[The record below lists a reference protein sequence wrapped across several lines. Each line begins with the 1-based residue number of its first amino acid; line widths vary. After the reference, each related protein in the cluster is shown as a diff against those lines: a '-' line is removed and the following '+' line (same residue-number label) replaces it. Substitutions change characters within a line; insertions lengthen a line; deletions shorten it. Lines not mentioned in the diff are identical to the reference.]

1 MARKIIP
8 LKREKHEPKLSRAEQ
23 SQRANRTILRRTL
36 VLMVLFG
43 VVVFIPL
50 IVTLYNLMI
59 RDHDYYEAQ
68 AIDNQTRYTSL
79 SASRGQIFD
88 RNMNVLASSKTVE
101 TVFIDPNEIA
111 QEMTKPENS
120 NLLDHIARGLSEI
133 LDVSTDFV
141 YKQAEDKAFRYKV
154 IRRKIPEELADEV
167 RSFVSENEIKG
178 VYLETDAQR
187 YYPYS
192 SLAAQVMGFVSTDN
206 VGSEGLE
213 AYYDSYLQGTAGKV
227 VTTKGNYGSEMLYTY
242 EKYYDASDGD
252 SLVTTIDQTVQHYLE
267 KNLETAIEK
276 YDIINGAF
284 GIVMDVNSGQILAM
298 ANLGSYDPNNYQ
310 EIYDQALAGQLE
322 AQYQDALLLDKD
334 SDAYQ
339 EAMSAYNQAV
349 AAERLRQ
356 WRNRCVSDGYEPGS
370 TFKLVTLAAALDCGA
385 VTENSTFYCG
395 GHETFNDREQEVS
408 CWKAAGH
415 GMQTTMEA
423 LGHSCN
429 IAFGHIGVNMTRK
442 TFVEYFKAFGFLEK
456 TGVDLP
462 GEASGLFWAEDKF
475 SVANLISASFGQT
488 FRVTPMEQVRA
499 VAAIVN
505 GGYLLKPYVVSQVL
519 DSDGNIVKSNE
530 RTVLRQVISEET
542 SATMCKMMEYVVTD
556 GTAGSA
562 KTPGYR
568 VGGKTG
574 TSEKIDTY
582 DENGKPVEDKIVSF
596 IGVAPID
603 DPKYVVLVA
612 LDTPNYVAGTSYTP
626 HNQYI
631 SGGLM
636 AAPTVRDVFLDI
648 LPYLGVEP
656 DYASG
661 EIRGVNVK
669 MPELTGMTQEAA
681 QRALSERGLSLGSVD
696 QVESDKPEG
705 TVVWQSIDANSSV
718 NQGTTVNIQI
728 SKGKKADEQ
737 KPDSST
743 TGGNTGSSEDDTP
756 GKLPPTPAEGSAT
769 IPVALPDSADT
780 AHVVIYVDG
789 VIQYDDTPS
798 TSQGSIAVTVQSTA
812 GDHEVTVSVDGSSTT
827 QTYSFN

>member
-8 LKREKHEPKLSRAEQ
+8 LKRKKQEPKLSRAEQ

-36 VLMVLFG
+36 VLMALFG

-88 RNMNVLASSKTVE
+88 RNMNVFASSKTVE

-111 QEMTKPENS
+111 QEMAKPENS

-141 YKQAEDKAFRYKV
+141 YQQASDKAFRYKV

-167 RSFVSENEIKG
+167 RNFVSENDIKG

-276 YDIINGAF
+276 YDILNGAF

-310 EIYDQALAGQLE
+310 EIYDQELAEQLE
-322 AQYQDALLLDKD
+322 EQYQDALLLDKD
-334 SDAYQ
+334 SEAYK

-462 GEASGLFWAEDKF
+462 GEASGLFWDENDF

-499 VAAIVN
+499 IAAIVN

-519 DSDGNIVKSNE
+519 DSDGSVVKTNE

-542 SATMCKMMEYVVTD
+542 SKTMRKMMEYVVTD

-574 TSEKIDTY
+574 TSEKIDVF
-582 DENGKPVEDKIVSF
+582 DENGNPVEDKIVSF

-656 DYASG
+656 DYSSDD
-661 EIRGVNVK
+661 IRGVNITLPDVI
-669 MPELTGMTQEAA
+669 GMTQDEAA
-681 QRALSERGLSLGSVD
+681 KALSDKSITYRTVGAGDTVTDQLPSPGAEVPGNSEIILYFGNAVKTTE
-696 QVESDKPEG
+696 QVEVPNFVGYGIADVDYLATNAGLYIQAKG
-705 TVVWQSIDANSSV
+705 TDHRDEYVTVAYQDIEPGTMVDR
-718 NQGTTVNIQI
+718 GTTITV
-728 SKGKKADEQ
+728 EF
-737 KPDSST
+737 T
-743 TGGNTGSSEDDTP
+743 TGGASD
-756 GKLPPTPAEGSAT
+756 
-769 IPVALPDSADT
+769 
-780 AHVVIYVDG
+780 
-789 VIQYDDTPS
+789 
-798 TSQGSIAVTVQSTA
+798 
-812 GDHEVTVSVDGSSTT
+812 
-827 QTYSFN
+827 

>member
-298 ANLGSYDPNNYQ
+298 ANLSSYDPNNYQ

-656 DYASG
+656 DYSSDD
-661 EIRGVNVK
+661 IRGVNITLPDVI
-669 MPELTGMTQEAA
+669 GMTEDEAA
-681 QRALSERGLSLGSVD
+681 ALLSGKSITYRTVGQGSTVSDQLPNPGAEVPGNSEIILYFGNAVKTTE
-696 QVESDKPEG
+696 QVEVPDFVGYGIADVDYLATNAGLYIQAKG
-705 TVVWQSIDANSSV
+705 TDHRDEYVTVAYQDIEPGTMVDR
-718 NQGTTVNIQI
+718 GTTITV
-728 SKGKKADEQ
+728 EF
-737 KPDSST
+737 T
-743 TGGNTGSSEDDTP
+743 TGGASD
-756 GKLPPTPAEGSAT
+756 
-769 IPVALPDSADT
+769 
-780 AHVVIYVDG
+780 
-789 VIQYDDTPS
+789 
-798 TSQGSIAVTVQSTA
+798 
-812 GDHEVTVSVDGSSTT
+812 
-827 QTYSFN
+827 

>member
-213 AYYDSYLQGTAGKV
+213 VYYDSYLQGTAGKV

-656 DYASG
+656 DYSSDD
-661 EIRGVNVK
+661 IRGVNITLPDVI
-669 MPELTGMTQEAA
+669 GMTEDEAA
-681 QRALSERGLSLGSVD
+681 ALLSGKSITYRTVGQGSTVSDQLPNPGAEVPGNSEIILYFGNAVKTTE
-696 QVESDKPEG
+696 QVEVPDFVGYGIADVDYLATNAGLYIQAKG
-705 TVVWQSIDANSSV
+705 TDHRDEYVTVAYQDIEPGTMVDR
-718 NQGTTVNIQI
+718 GTTITV
-728 SKGKKADEQ
+728 EF
-737 KPDSST
+737 T
-743 TGGNTGSSEDDTP
+743 TGGASD
-756 GKLPPTPAEGSAT
+756 
-769 IPVALPDSADT
+769 
-780 AHVVIYVDG
+780 
-789 VIQYDDTPS
+789 
-798 TSQGSIAVTVQSTA
+798 
-812 GDHEVTVSVDGSSTT
+812 
-827 QTYSFN
+827 

>member
-167 RSFVSENEIKG
+167 RSFVYENEIKG

-519 DSDGNIVKSNE
+519 DSDGNVVKSNE

-656 DYASG
+656 DYSSDD
-661 EIRGVNVK
+661 IRGVNITLPDVI
-669 MPELTGMTQEAA
+669 GMTEDEAA
-681 QRALSERGLSLGSVD
+681 ALLSGKSITYRTVGQGSTVSDQLPSPGAEVPGNSEIILYFGNAVKTTE
-696 QVESDKPEG
+696 QVEVPDFVGYGIADVDYLATNAGLYIQAKG
-705 TVVWQSIDANSSV
+705 TDHRDEYVTVAYQDIEPGTMVDR
-718 NQGTTVNIQI
+718 GTTITV
-728 SKGKKADEQ
+728 EF
-737 KPDSST
+737 T
-743 TGGNTGSSEDDTP
+743 TGGASD
-756 GKLPPTPAEGSAT
+756 
-769 IPVALPDSADT
+769 
-780 AHVVIYVDG
+780 
-789 VIQYDDTPS
+789 
-798 TSQGSIAVTVQSTA
+798 
-812 GDHEVTVSVDGSSTT
+812 
-827 QTYSFN
+827 

>member
-519 DSDGNIVKSNE
+519 DSDGNVVKSNE
-530 RTVLRQVISEET
+530 QTVLRQVISEET
-542 SATMCKMMEYVVTD
+542 SATMRKMMEYVVTD

-656 DYASG
+656 DYSSDD
-661 EIRGVNVK
+661 IRGVNITLPDVI
-669 MPELTGMTQEAA
+669 GMTEDEAA
-681 QRALSERGLSLGSVD
+681 ALLSGKSITYRTVGQGSTVTDQLPSPGAEVPGNSEIILYFGNAVKTTE
-696 QVESDKPEG
+696 QVEVPDFVGYGIADVDYLATNAGLYIQAKG
-705 TVVWQSIDANSSV
+705 TDHRDEYVTVAYQDIEPGTMVDR
-718 NQGTTVNIQI
+718 GTTITV
-728 SKGKKADEQ
+728 EF
-737 KPDSST
+737 T
-743 TGGNTGSSEDDTP
+743 TGGASD
-756 GKLPPTPAEGSAT
+756 
-769 IPVALPDSADT
+769 
-780 AHVVIYVDG
+780 
-789 VIQYDDTPS
+789 
-798 TSQGSIAVTVQSTA
+798 
-812 GDHEVTVSVDGSSTT
+812 
-827 QTYSFN
+827 

>member
-23 SQRANRTILRRTL
+23 SQRANRTIIRRTL

-111 QEMTKPENS
+111 QEMAKPENS

-656 DYASG
+656 DYSSDD
-661 EIRGVNVK
+661 IRGVNITLPDVI
-669 MPELTGMTQEAA
+669 GMTEDEAA
-681 QRALSERGLSLGSVD
+681 ALLSGKSITYRTVGQGSTVSDQLPNPGAEVPGNSEIILYFGNAVKTTEQVEVPDFVGYGSV
-696 QVESDKPEG
+696 
-705 TVVWQSIDANSSV
+705 QSYA
-718 NQGTTVNIQI
+718 
-728 SKGKKADEQ
+728 
-737 KPDSST
+737 
-743 TGGNTGSSEDDTP
+743 
-756 GKLPPTPAEGSAT
+756 
-769 IPVALPDSADT
+769 
-780 AHVVIYVDG
+780 
-789 VIQYDDTPS
+789 
-798 TSQGSIAVTVQSTA
+798 
-812 GDHEVTVSVDGSSTT
+812 
-827 QTYSFN
+827 

>member
-656 DYASG
+656 DYSSDD
-661 EIRGVNVK
+661 IRGVNITLPDVI
-669 MPELTGMTQEAA
+669 GMTEDEAA
-681 QRALSERGLSLGSVD
+681 ALLSGKSITYRTVGQGSTVSDQLPNPGAEVPGNSEIILYFGNAVKTTE
-696 QVESDKPEG
+696 QVEVPDFVGYGIADVDYLATNAGLYIQAKG
-705 TVVWQSIDANSSV
+705 TDHRDEYVTVAYQDIEPGTMVDR
-718 NQGTTVNIQI
+718 GTTI
-728 SKGKKADEQ
+728 
-737 KPDSST
+737 
-743 TGGNTGSSEDDTP
+743 
-756 GKLPPTPAEGSAT
+756 
-769 IPVALPDSADT
+769 
-780 AHVVIYVDG
+780 
-789 VIQYDDTPS
+789 
-798 TSQGSIAVTVQSTA
+798 TS
-812 GDHEVTVSVDGSSTT
+812 D
-827 QTYSFN
+827 

>member
-111 QEMTKPENS
+111 QEMAKPENS

-334 SDAYQ
+334 SDAYK

-519 DSDGNIVKSNE
+519 DSDGNVVKSNE

-656 DYASG
+656 DYSSDD
-661 EIRGVNVK
+661 IRGVNITLPDVI
-669 MPELTGMTQEAA
+669 GMTEDEAA
-681 QRALSERGLSLGSVD
+681 ALLSGKSITYRTVGQGSTVSDQLPSPGAEGPGNSEIILYFGNAVKTTE
-696 QVESDKPEG
+696 QVEVPDFVGYGIADVDYLATNAGLYIQAKG
-705 TVVWQSIDANSSV
+705 TDHRDEYVTVAYQDIEPGTMVDR
-718 NQGTTVNIQI
+718 GTTITV
-728 SKGKKADEQ
+728 EF
-737 KPDSST
+737 T
-743 TGGNTGSSEDDTP
+743 TGGASD
-756 GKLPPTPAEGSAT
+756 
-769 IPVALPDSADT
+769 
-780 AHVVIYVDG
+780 
-789 VIQYDDTPS
+789 
-798 TSQGSIAVTVQSTA
+798 
-812 GDHEVTVSVDGSSTT
+812 
-827 QTYSFN
+827 

>member
-1 MARKIIP
+1 M
-8 LKREKHEPKLSRAEQ
+8 
-23 SQRANRTILRRTL
+23 
-36 VLMVLFG
+36 
-43 VVVFIPL
+43 
-50 IVTLYNLMI
+50 
-59 RDHDYYEAQ
+59 
-68 AIDNQTRYTSL
+68 
-79 SASRGQIFD
+79 
-88 RNMNVLASSKTVE
+88 
-101 TVFIDPNEIA
+101 
-111 QEMTKPENS
+111 
-120 NLLDHIARGLSEI
+120 
-133 LDVSTDFV
+133 
-141 YKQAEDKAFRYKV
+141 
-154 IRRKIPEELADEV
+154 
-167 RSFVSENEIKG
+167 
-178 VYLETDAQR
+178 
-187 YYPYS
+187 
-192 SLAAQVMGFVSTDN
+192 
-206 VGSEGLE
+206 
-213 AYYDSYLQGTAGKV
+213 
-227 VTTKGNYGSEMLYTY
+227 
-242 EKYYDASDGD
+242 
-252 SLVTTIDQTVQHYLE
+252 QHYLE

-276 YDIINGAF
+276 YDILNGAF

-310 EIYDQALAGQLE
+310 EIYDQELAEQLE
-322 AQYQDALLLDKD
+322 EQYQDALLLDKD
-334 SDAYQ
+334 SEAYK

-349 AAERLRQ
+349 ATERLRQ

-415 GMQTTMEA
+415 GMQTTIEA

-462 GEASGLFWAEDKF
+462 GEASGLFWDENDF

-499 VAAIVN
+499 IAAIVN

-519 DSDGNIVKSNE
+519 DSDGSVVKTNE

-542 SATMCKMMEYVVTD
+542 SKTMRKMMEYVVTD

-574 TSEKIDTY
+574 TSEKIDVF
-582 DENGKPVEDKIVSF
+582 DENGNPVEDKIVSF

-656 DYASG
+656 DYSSDD
-661 EIRGVNVK
+661 IRGVNITLPDVI
-669 MPELTGMTQEAA
+669 GMTQDEAA
-681 QRALSERGLSLGSVD
+681 KLLSDKSITYRTVGQGDTVTDQLPSPGAEVPGNSEIILYFGNAVKTTE
-696 QVESDKPEG
+696 QVEVPNFVGYGIADVDYLATNAGLYIQAKG
-705 TVVWQSIDANSSV
+705 TDHRDEYVTAAYQDIEP
-718 NQGTTVNIQI
+718 GTMVDRGSTITV
-728 SKGKKADEQ
+728 EF
-737 KPDSST
+737 T
-743 TGGNTGSSEDDTP
+743 TGGASD
-756 GKLPPTPAEGSAT
+756 
-769 IPVALPDSADT
+769 
-780 AHVVIYVDG
+780 
-789 VIQYDDTPS
+789 
-798 TSQGSIAVTVQSTA
+798 
-812 GDHEVTVSVDGSSTT
+812 
-827 QTYSFN
+827 

>member
-385 VTENSTFYCG
+385 VTENSSFYCG

-519 DSDGNIVKSNE
+519 DSDGNVVKSNE

-542 SATMCKMMEYVVTD
+542 SATMRKMMEYVVTD

-656 DYASG
+656 DYSSDD
-661 EIRGVNVK
+661 IRGVNITLPDVI
-669 MPELTGMTQEAA
+669 GMTEDEAA
-681 QRALSERGLSLGSVD
+681 ALLSGKSITYRTVGQGSTVTDQLPSPGAEVPGNSEIILYFGNAVKTTE
-696 QVESDKPEG
+696 QVEVPDFVGYGIADVDYLATNAGLYIQAKG
-705 TVVWQSIDANSSV
+705 TDHRDEYVTVAYQDIEPGTMVDR
-718 NQGTTVNIQI
+718 GTTITV
-728 SKGKKADEQ
+728 EF
-737 KPDSST
+737 T
-743 TGGNTGSSEDDTP
+743 TGGASD
-756 GKLPPTPAEGSAT
+756 
-769 IPVALPDSADT
+769 
-780 AHVVIYVDG
+780 
-789 VIQYDDTPS
+789 
-798 TSQGSIAVTVQSTA
+798 
-812 GDHEVTVSVDGSSTT
+812 
-827 QTYSFN
+827 

>member
-612 LDTPNYVAGTSYTP
+612 LDTPNYVAGTSFTP

-656 DYASG
+656 DYSSDD
-661 EIRGVNVK
+661 IRGVNITLPDVI
-669 MPELTGMTQEAA
+669 GMTEDEAA
-681 QRALSERGLSLGSVD
+681 ALLSGKSITYRTVGQGSTVTDQLPSPGAEVPGNSEIILYFGNAVKTTE
-696 QVESDKPEG
+696 QVEVPDFVGYGIADVDYLATNAGLYIQAKG
-705 TVVWQSIDANSSV
+705 TDHRDEYVTVAYQDIEPGTMVDR
-718 NQGTTVNIQI
+718 GTTITV
-728 SKGKKADEQ
+728 EF
-737 KPDSST
+737 T
-743 TGGNTGSSEDDTP
+743 TGGASD
-756 GKLPPTPAEGSAT
+756 
-769 IPVALPDSADT
+769 
-780 AHVVIYVDG
+780 
-789 VIQYDDTPS
+789 
-798 TSQGSIAVTVQSTA
+798 
-812 GDHEVTVSVDGSSTT
+812 
-827 QTYSFN
+827 

>member
-519 DSDGNIVKSNE
+519 DSDGNVVKSNE

-656 DYASG
+656 DYSSDD
-661 EIRGVNVK
+661 IRGVNITLPDVI
-669 MPELTGMTQEAA
+669 GMTEDEAA
-681 QRALSERGLSLGSVD
+681 ALLSGKSITYRTVGQGSTVTDQLPSPGAEVPGNSEIILYFGNAVKTTE
-696 QVESDKPEG
+696 QVEVPDFVGYGIADVDYLATNAGLYIQAKG
-705 TVVWQSIDANSSV
+705 TDHRDEYVTVAYQDIEPGTMVDR
-718 NQGTTVNIQI
+718 GTTITV
-728 SKGKKADEQ
+728 EF
-737 KPDSST
+737 T
-743 TGGNTGSSEDDTP
+743 TGGASD
-756 GKLPPTPAEGSAT
+756 
-769 IPVALPDSADT
+769 
-780 AHVVIYVDG
+780 
-789 VIQYDDTPS
+789 
-798 TSQGSIAVTVQSTA
+798 
-812 GDHEVTVSVDGSSTT
+812 
-827 QTYSFN
+827 

>member
-111 QEMTKPENS
+111 QEMAKPENS

-385 VTENSTFYCG
+385 VTENSSFYCG

-519 DSDGNIVKSNE
+519 DSDGNVVKSNE

-656 DYASG
+656 DYSSDD
-661 EIRGVNVK
+661 IRGVNITLPDVI
-669 MPELTGMTQEAA
+669 GMTEDEAA
-681 QRALSERGLSLGSVD
+681 ALLSGKSITYRTVGQGSTVSDQLPNPGAEVPGNSEIILYFGNAVKTTE
-696 QVESDKPEG
+696 QVEVPDFVGYGIADVDYLATNAGLYIQAKG
-705 TVVWQSIDANSSV
+705 TDHRDEYVTVAYQDIEPGTMVDR
-718 NQGTTVNIQI
+718 GTTITV
-728 SKGKKADEQ
+728 EF
-737 KPDSST
+737 T
-743 TGGNTGSSEDDTP
+743 TGGASD
-756 GKLPPTPAEGSAT
+756 
-769 IPVALPDSADT
+769 
-780 AHVVIYVDG
+780 
-789 VIQYDDTPS
+789 
-798 TSQGSIAVTVQSTA
+798 
-812 GDHEVTVSVDGSSTT
+812 
-827 QTYSFN
+827 

>member
-111 QEMTKPENS
+111 QEMAKPENS

-519 DSDGNIVKSNE
+519 DSDGNVVKSNE

-603 DPKYVVLVA
+603 APKYVVLVA

-656 DYASG
+656 DYSSDD
-661 EIRGVNVK
+661 IRGVNITLPDVI
-669 MPELTGMTQEAA
+669 GMTEDEAA
-681 QRALSERGLSLGSVD
+681 ALLSGKSITYRTVGQGSTVTDQLPSPGAEVPGNSEIILYFGNAVKTTE
-696 QVESDKPEG
+696 QVEVPDFVGYGIADVDYLATNAGLYIQAKG
-705 TVVWQSIDANSSV
+705 TDHRDEYVTVAYQDIEPGTMVDR
-718 NQGTTVNIQI
+718 GTTITV
-728 SKGKKADEQ
+728 EF
-737 KPDSST
+737 T
-743 TGGNTGSSEDDTP
+743 TGGASD
-756 GKLPPTPAEGSAT
+756 
-769 IPVALPDSADT
+769 
-780 AHVVIYVDG
+780 
-789 VIQYDDTPS
+789 
-798 TSQGSIAVTVQSTA
+798 
-812 GDHEVTVSVDGSSTT
+812 
-827 QTYSFN
+827 

>member
-192 SLAAQVMGFVSTDN
+192 SLAAQVMGFVSPDN

-519 DSDGNIVKSNE
+519 DSDGNVVKSNE

-603 DPKYVVLVA
+603 APKYVVLVA

-656 DYASG
+656 DYSSDD
-661 EIRGVNVK
+661 IRGVNITLPDVI
-669 MPELTGMTQEAA
+669 GMTEDEAA
-681 QRALSERGLSLGSVD
+681 ALLSGKSITYRTVGQGSTVSDQLPSPGAEVPGNSEIILYFGNAVKTTE
-696 QVESDKPEG
+696 QVEVPDFVGYGIADVDYLATNAGLYIQAKG
-705 TVVWQSIDANSSV
+705 TDHRDEYVTVAYQDIEPGTMVDR
-718 NQGTTVNIQI
+718 GTTITV
-728 SKGKKADEQ
+728 EF
-737 KPDSST
+737 T
-743 TGGNTGSSEDDTP
+743 TGGASD
-756 GKLPPTPAEGSAT
+756 
-769 IPVALPDSADT
+769 
-780 AHVVIYVDG
+780 
-789 VIQYDDTPS
+789 
-798 TSQGSIAVTVQSTA
+798 
-812 GDHEVTVSVDGSSTT
+812 
-827 QTYSFN
+827 

>member
-1 MARKIIP
+1 
-8 LKREKHEPKLSRAEQ
+8 
-23 SQRANRTILRRTL
+23 
-36 VLMVLFG
+36 
-43 VVVFIPL
+43 
-50 IVTLYNLMI
+50 
-59 RDHDYYEAQ
+59 
-68 AIDNQTRYTSL
+68 
-79 SASRGQIFD
+79 
-88 RNMNVLASSKTVE
+88 
-101 TVFIDPNEIA
+101 
-111 QEMTKPENS
+111 
-120 NLLDHIARGLSEI
+120 
-133 LDVSTDFV
+133 
-141 YKQAEDKAFRYKV
+141 
-154 IRRKIPEELADEV
+154 
-167 RSFVSENEIKG
+167 
-178 VYLETDAQR
+178 
-187 YYPYS
+187 
-192 SLAAQVMGFVSTDN
+192 
-206 VGSEGLE
+206 
-213 AYYDSYLQGTAGKV
+213 
-227 VTTKGNYGSEMLYTY
+227 MLYTY

-519 DSDGNIVKSNE
+519 DSDGNVVKSNE

-542 SATMCKMMEYVVTD
+542 SATMRKMMEYVVTD

-656 DYASG
+656 DYSSDD
-661 EIRGVNVK
+661 IRGVNITLPDVI
-669 MPELTGMTQEAA
+669 GMTEDEAA
-681 QRALSERGLSLGSVD
+681 ALLSGKSITYRTVGQGSTVTDQLPSPGAEVPGNSEIILYFVNAVKTTE
-696 QVESDKPEG
+696 QVEVPDFVGYGIADVDYLATNAGLYIQAKG
-705 TVVWQSIDANSSV
+705 TDHRDEYVTVAYQDIEPGTMVDR
-718 NQGTTVNIQI
+718 GTTITV
-728 SKGKKADEQ
+728 EF
-737 KPDSST
+737 T
-743 TGGNTGSSEDDTP
+743 TGGASD
-756 GKLPPTPAEGSAT
+756 
-769 IPVALPDSADT
+769 
-780 AHVVIYVDG
+780 
-789 VIQYDDTPS
+789 
-798 TSQGSIAVTVQSTA
+798 
-812 GDHEVTVSVDGSSTT
+812 
-827 QTYSFN
+827 

>member
-519 DSDGNIVKSNE
+519 DSDGNVVKSNE

-656 DYASG
+656 DYSSDD
-661 EIRGVNVK
+661 IRGVNITLPDV
-669 MPELTGMTQEAA
+669 LGMTEDEAA
-681 QRALSERGLSLGSVD
+681 ALLSGKSITYRTVGQGSTVSDQLPSPGAEVPGNSEIILYFGNAVKTTE
-696 QVESDKPEG
+696 QVEVPDFVGYGIADVDYLATNAGLYIQAKG
-705 TVVWQSIDANSSV
+705 TDHRDEYVTVAYQDIEPGTMVDR
-718 NQGTTVNIQI
+718 GTTITV
-728 SKGKKADEQ
+728 EF
-737 KPDSST
+737 T
-743 TGGNTGSSEDDTP
+743 TGGASD
-756 GKLPPTPAEGSAT
+756 
-769 IPVALPDSADT
+769 
-780 AHVVIYVDG
+780 
-789 VIQYDDTPS
+789 
-798 TSQGSIAVTVQSTA
+798 
-812 GDHEVTVSVDGSSTT
+812 
-827 QTYSFN
+827 

>member
-8 LKREKHEPKLSRAEQ
+8 LRRKKQEPKLSRAEQ

-36 VLMVLFG
+36 VLMALFG

-88 RNMNVLASSKTVE
+88 RNMNVFASSKTVE

-111 QEMTKPENS
+111 QEMAKPEKS

-141 YKQAEDKAFRYKV
+141 YKQASDKAFRYKV

-167 RSFVSENEIKG
+167 RNFVSENDIKG

-276 YDIINGAF
+276 YDILNGAF

-310 EIYDQALAGQLE
+310 EIYDQELAEQLE
-322 AQYQDALLLDKD
+322 EQYQDALLLDKD
-334 SDAYQ
+334 SEAYK

-349 AAERLRQ
+349 ATERLRQ

-415 GMQTTMEA
+415 GMQTTIEA

-462 GEASGLFWAEDKF
+462 GEASGLFWDENDF

-499 VAAIVN
+499 IAAIVN

-519 DSDGNIVKSNE
+519 DSDGSVVKTNE

-542 SATMCKMMEYVVTD
+542 SKTMRKMMEYVVTD

-574 TSEKIDTY
+574 TSEKIDVF
-582 DENGKPVEDKIVSF
+582 DENGNPVEDKIVSF

-612 LDTPNYVAGTSYTP
+612 LDTP
-626 HNQYI
+626 
-631 SGGLM
+631 
-636 AAPTVRDVFLDI
+636 TVRDVFLDI

-656 DYASG
+656 DYSSDD
-661 EIRGVNVK
+661 IRGVNITLPDVI
-669 MPELTGMTQEAA
+669 GMTQDEAA
-681 QRALSERGLSLGSVD
+681 KLLSDKSITYRTVGQGDTVTDQLPSPGAEVPGNSEIILYFGNAVKTTE
-696 QVESDKPEG
+696 QVEVPNFVGYGIADVDYLATNAGLYIQAKG
-705 TVVWQSIDANSSV
+705 TDHRDEYVTVAYQDIEPGTMVDR
-718 NQGTTVNIQI
+718 GTTITV
-728 SKGKKADEQ
+728 EF
-737 KPDSST
+737 T
-743 TGGNTGSSEDDTP
+743 TGGASD
-756 GKLPPTPAEGSAT
+756 
-769 IPVALPDSADT
+769 
-780 AHVVIYVDG
+780 
-789 VIQYDDTPS
+789 
-798 TSQGSIAVTVQSTA
+798 
-812 GDHEVTVSVDGSSTT
+812 
-827 QTYSFN
+827 

>member
-519 DSDGNIVKSNE
+519 DSDGNVVKSNE

-648 LPYLGVEP
+648 QPYLGVEP
-656 DYASG
+656 DYSSDD
-661 EIRGVNVK
+661 IRGVNITLPDVI
-669 MPELTGMTQEAA
+669 GMTEDEAA
-681 QRALSERGLSLGSVD
+681 ALLSGKSITYRTVGQGSTVSDQLPSPGAEVPGNSEIILYFGNAVKTTE
-696 QVESDKPEG
+696 QVEVPDFVGYGIADVDYLATNAGLYIQAKGTDHRDEYVTVAYQDIEPE
-705 TVVWQSIDANSSV
+705 TMVDR
-718 NQGTTVNIQI
+718 GTTITV
-728 SKGKKADEQ
+728 EF
-737 KPDSST
+737 T
-743 TGGNTGSSEDDTP
+743 TGGASD
-756 GKLPPTPAEGSAT
+756 
-769 IPVALPDSADT
+769 
-780 AHVVIYVDG
+780 
-789 VIQYDDTPS
+789 
-798 TSQGSIAVTVQSTA
+798 
-812 GDHEVTVSVDGSSTT
+812 
-827 QTYSFN
+827 

>member
-43 VVVFIPL
+43 VAVFIPL

-310 EIYDQALAGQLE
+310 EIYDQELAGQLE

-519 DSDGNIVKSNE
+519 DSDGNVVKSNE

-542 SATMCKMMEYVVTD
+542 SATMRKMMEYVVTD

-656 DYASG
+656 DYSSDD
-661 EIRGVNVK
+661 IRGVNITLPDVI
-669 MPELTGMTQEAA
+669 GMTEDEAA
-681 QRALSERGLSLGSVD
+681 ALLSGKSITYRTVGQGSSVTDQLPSPGAEVPGNSEIILYFGNAVKTTE
-696 QVESDKPEG
+696 QVEVPDFVGYGIADVDYLATNAGLYIQAKG
-705 TVVWQSIDANSSV
+705 TDHRDEYVTVAYQDIEPGTMVDR
-718 NQGTTVNIQI
+718 GTTITV
-728 SKGKKADEQ
+728 EF
-737 KPDSST
+737 T
-743 TGGNTGSSEDDTP
+743 TGGASD
-756 GKLPPTPAEGSAT
+756 
-769 IPVALPDSADT
+769 
-780 AHVVIYVDG
+780 
-789 VIQYDDTPS
+789 
-798 TSQGSIAVTVQSTA
+798 
-812 GDHEVTVSVDGSSTT
+812 
-827 QTYSFN
+827 

>member
-8 LKREKHEPKLSRAEQ
+8 LKRENQEPKLSRAEQ

-656 DYASG
+656 DYSSDD
-661 EIRGVNVK
+661 IRGVNITLPDVI
-669 MPELTGMTQEAA
+669 GMTEDEAA
-681 QRALSERGLSLGSVD
+681 ALLSGKSITYRTVGQGSTVSDQLPNPGAEVPGNSEIILYFGNAVKTTE
-696 QVESDKPEG
+696 QVEVPDFVGYGIADVDYLATNAGLYIQAKG
-705 TVVWQSIDANSSV
+705 TDHRDEYVTVAYQDIEPGTMVDR
-718 NQGTTVNIQI
+718 GTTITV
-728 SKGKKADEQ
+728 EF
-737 KPDSST
+737 T
-743 TGGNTGSSEDDTP
+743 TGGASD
-756 GKLPPTPAEGSAT
+756 
-769 IPVALPDSADT
+769 
-780 AHVVIYVDG
+780 
-789 VIQYDDTPS
+789 
-798 TSQGSIAVTVQSTA
+798 
-812 GDHEVTVSVDGSSTT
+812 
-827 QTYSFN
+827 

>member
-656 DYASG
+656 DYSSDD
-661 EIRGVNVK
+661 IRGVNITLPDVI
-669 MPELTGMTQEAA
+669 GMTEDEAA
-681 QRALSERGLSLGSVD
+681 ALLSEKSITYRTVGQGSTVSD
-696 QVESDKPEG
+696 QLPSPGAEVPGNSEIILYFGNAVKTTEQVEVPDFVGYGIADVDYLATNAGLYIQAKG
-705 TVVWQSIDANSSV
+705 TDHRDEYVTVAYQDIEPGTMVDR
-718 NQGTTVNIQI
+718 GTTITV
-728 SKGKKADEQ
+728 EF
-737 KPDSST
+737 T
-743 TGGNTGSSEDDTP
+743 TGGASD
-756 GKLPPTPAEGSAT
+756 
-769 IPVALPDSADT
+769 
-780 AHVVIYVDG
+780 
-789 VIQYDDTPS
+789 
-798 TSQGSIAVTVQSTA
+798 
-812 GDHEVTVSVDGSSTT
+812 
-827 QTYSFN
+827 

>member
-111 QEMTKPENS
+111 QEMAKPENS

-656 DYASG
+656 DYSSDD
-661 EIRGVNVK
+661 IRGVNITLPDVI
-669 MPELTGMTQEAA
+669 GMTEDEAA
-681 QRALSERGLSLGSVD
+681 ALLSGKSITYRTVGQGSTVTDQLPSPGAEVPGNSEIILYFGNAVKTTE
-696 QVESDKPEG
+696 QVEVPDFVGYGIADVDYLATNAGLYIQAKG
-705 TVVWQSIDANSSV
+705 TDHRDEYVTVAYQDIEPGTMVDR
-718 NQGTTVNIQI
+718 GTTITV
-728 SKGKKADEQ
+728 EF
-737 KPDSST
+737 T
-743 TGGNTGSSEDDTP
+743 TGGASD
-756 GKLPPTPAEGSAT
+756 
-769 IPVALPDSADT
+769 
-780 AHVVIYVDG
+780 
-789 VIQYDDTPS
+789 
-798 TSQGSIAVTVQSTA
+798 
-812 GDHEVTVSVDGSSTT
+812 
-827 QTYSFN
+827 

>member
-349 AAERLRQ
+349 EAERLRQ

-656 DYASG
+656 DYSSDD
-661 EIRGVNVK
+661 IRGVNITLPDVI
-669 MPELTGMTQEAA
+669 GMTEDEAA
-681 QRALSERGLSLGSVD
+681 ALLSGKSITYRTVGQGSTVSDQLPSPGAEVPGNSEIILYFGNAVKTTE
-696 QVESDKPEG
+696 QVEVPDFVGYGIADVDYLATNAGLYIQAKG
-705 TVVWQSIDANSSV
+705 TDHRDEYVTVAYQDIEPGTMVDR
-718 NQGTTVNIQI
+718 GTTITV
-728 SKGKKADEQ
+728 EF
-737 KPDSST
+737 T
-743 TGGNTGSSEDDTP
+743 TGGASD
-756 GKLPPTPAEGSAT
+756 
-769 IPVALPDSADT
+769 
-780 AHVVIYVDG
+780 
-789 VIQYDDTPS
+789 
-798 TSQGSIAVTVQSTA
+798 
-812 GDHEVTVSVDGSSTT
+812 
-827 QTYSFN
+827 

>member
-8 LKREKHEPKLSRAEQ
+8 LRRKKQEPKLSRAEQ

-36 VLMVLFG
+36 VLMALFG

-88 RNMNVLASSKTVE
+88 RNMNVFASSKTVE

-111 QEMTKPENS
+111 QEMAKPENS

-141 YKQAEDKAFRYKV
+141 YKQASDKAFRYKV

-167 RSFVSENEIKG
+167 RNFVSENEIKG

-276 YDIINGAF
+276 YDILNGAF

-310 EIYDQALAGQLE
+310 EIYDQKLAEQLE
-322 AQYQDALLLDKD
+322 EQYQDALLLDKD
-334 SDAYQ
+334 SEAYK

-370 TFKLVTLAAALDCGA
+370 TFKLVTLASALDCGA

-519 DSDGNIVKSNE
+519 DSDGNVVKSNE

-656 DYASG
+656 DYSSDD
-661 EIRGVNVK
+661 IRGVNITLPDVI
-669 MPELTGMTQEAA
+669 GMTEDEAA
-681 QRALSERGLSLGSVD
+681 ALLSGKSITYRTVGQGSTVTDQLPSPGAEVPGNSEIILYFGNAVKTTE
-696 QVESDKPEG
+696 QVEVPDFVGYGIADVDYLATNAGLYIQAKG
-705 TVVWQSIDANSSV
+705 TDHRDEYVTVAYQDIEPGTMVDR
-718 NQGTTVNIQI
+718 GTTITV
-728 SKGKKADEQ
+728 EF
-737 KPDSST
+737 T
-743 TGGNTGSSEDDTP
+743 TGGASD
-756 GKLPPTPAEGSAT
+756 
-769 IPVALPDSADT
+769 
-780 AHVVIYVDG
+780 
-789 VIQYDDTPS
+789 
-798 TSQGSIAVTVQSTA
+798 
-812 GDHEVTVSVDGSSTT
+812 
-827 QTYSFN
+827 

>member
-50 IVTLYNLMI
+50 IVMLYNLMI

-334 SDAYQ
+334 SNAYQ

-385 VTENSTFYCG
+385 VTENSSFYCG

-519 DSDGNIVKSNE
+519 DSDGNVVKSNE

-656 DYASG
+656 DYSSDD
-661 EIRGVNVK
+661 IRGVNITLPDVI
-669 MPELTGMTQEAA
+669 GMTEDEAA
-681 QRALSERGLSLGSVD
+681 ALLSGKSITYRTVGQGSTVSDQLPSPGAEVPGNSEIILYFGNAVKTTE
-696 QVESDKPEG
+696 QVEVPDFVGYGIADVDYLATNAGLYIQAKG
-705 TVVWQSIDANSSV
+705 TDHRDEYVTVAYQDIEPGTMVDR
-718 NQGTTVNIQI
+718 GTTITV
-728 SKGKKADEQ
+728 EF
-737 KPDSST
+737 T
-743 TGGNTGSSEDDTP
+743 TGGASD
-756 GKLPPTPAEGSAT
+756 
-769 IPVALPDSADT
+769 
-780 AHVVIYVDG
+780 
-789 VIQYDDTPS
+789 
-798 TSQGSIAVTVQSTA
+798 
-812 GDHEVTVSVDGSSTT
+812 
-827 QTYSFN
+827 

>member
-79 SASRGQIFD
+79 SASRGLIFD

-349 AAERLRQ
+349 EAERLRQ

-656 DYASG
+656 DYSSDD
-661 EIRGVNVK
+661 IRGVNITLPDVI
-669 MPELTGMTQEAA
+669 GMTEDEAA
-681 QRALSERGLSLGSVD
+681 ALLSGKSITYRTVGQGSTVSDQLPNPGAEVPGNSEIILYFGNAVKTTE
-696 QVESDKPEG
+696 QVEVPDFVGYGIADVDYLATNAGLYIQAKG
-705 TVVWQSIDANSSV
+705 TDHRDEYVTVAYQDIEPGTMVDR
-718 NQGTTVNIQI
+718 GTTITV
-728 SKGKKADEQ
+728 EF
-737 KPDSST
+737 T
-743 TGGNTGSSEDDTP
+743 TGGASD
-756 GKLPPTPAEGSAT
+756 
-769 IPVALPDSADT
+769 
-780 AHVVIYVDG
+780 
-789 VIQYDDTPS
+789 
-798 TSQGSIAVTVQSTA
+798 
-812 GDHEVTVSVDGSSTT
+812 
-827 QTYSFN
+827 

>member
-111 QEMTKPENS
+111 QEMAKPENS

-334 SDAYQ
+334 SDAYK

-656 DYASG
+656 DYSSDD
-661 EIRGVNVK
+661 IRGVNITLPDVI
-669 MPELTGMTQEAA
+669 GMTEDEAA
-681 QRALSERGLSLGSVD
+681 ALLSGKSITYRTVGQGSTVSDQLPSPGAEVPGNSEIILYFGNAVKTTE
-696 QVESDKPEG
+696 QVEVPDFVGYGIADVDYLATNAGLYIQAKG
-705 TVVWQSIDANSSV
+705 TDHRDEYVTVAYQDIEPGTMVDR
-718 NQGTTVNIQI
+718 GTTITV
-728 SKGKKADEQ
+728 EF
-737 KPDSST
+737 T
-743 TGGNTGSSEDDTP
+743 TGGASD
-756 GKLPPTPAEGSAT
+756 
-769 IPVALPDSADT
+769 
-780 AHVVIYVDG
+780 
-789 VIQYDDTPS
+789 
-798 TSQGSIAVTVQSTA
+798 
-812 GDHEVTVSVDGSSTT
+812 
-827 QTYSFN
+827 

>member
-310 EIYDQALAGQLE
+310 EIYDQELAGQLE

-519 DSDGNIVKSNE
+519 DSDGNVVKSNE

-656 DYASG
+656 DYSSDD
-661 EIRGVNVK
+661 IRGVNITLPDVI
-669 MPELTGMTQEAA
+669 GMTEDEAA
-681 QRALSERGLSLGSVD
+681 ALLSGKSITYRTVGQGSTVTDQLPSPGAEVPGNSEIILYFGNAVKTTE
-696 QVESDKPEG
+696 QVEVPDFVGYGIADVDYLATNAGLYIQAKG
-705 TVVWQSIDANSSV
+705 TDHRDEYVTVAYQDIEPGTMVDR
-718 NQGTTVNIQI
+718 GTTITV
-728 SKGKKADEQ
+728 EF
-737 KPDSST
+737 T
-743 TGGNTGSSEDDTP
+743 TGGASD
-756 GKLPPTPAEGSAT
+756 
-769 IPVALPDSADT
+769 
-780 AHVVIYVDG
+780 
-789 VIQYDDTPS
+789 
-798 TSQGSIAVTVQSTA
+798 
-812 GDHEVTVSVDGSSTT
+812 
-827 QTYSFN
+827 